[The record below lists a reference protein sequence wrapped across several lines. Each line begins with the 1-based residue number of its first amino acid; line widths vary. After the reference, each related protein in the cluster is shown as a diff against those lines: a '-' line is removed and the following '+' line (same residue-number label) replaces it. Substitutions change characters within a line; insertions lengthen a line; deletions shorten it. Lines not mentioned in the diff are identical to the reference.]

1 MKKYDV
7 VAKCGEYEQDGMKKA
22 RWVTCGVA
30 LDGDKGIR
38 IKLNAIPAGNEWDG
52 WFSLKESDRNAN
64 REPVKATESAS
75 SKTSTKTSAKTEK
88 TEEKAEEGTEVED
101 NDNLPF

>member
-38 IKLNAIPAGNEWDG
+38 VKLNAIPAGNEWDG

-64 REPVKATESAS
+64 REPAKTTESTPSKPTKS
-75 SKTSTKTSAKTEK
+75 SAIAGKADEK
-88 TEEKAEEGTEVED
+88 VNEGGEAED